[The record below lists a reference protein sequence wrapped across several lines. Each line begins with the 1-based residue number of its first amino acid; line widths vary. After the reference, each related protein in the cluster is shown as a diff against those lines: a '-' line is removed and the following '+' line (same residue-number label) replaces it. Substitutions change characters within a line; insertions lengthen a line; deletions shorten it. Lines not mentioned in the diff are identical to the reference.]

1 LRRPD
6 DATFEA
12 HVQHTLDFNCDLGE
26 GCGDDAAIIPW
37 LSSASIAC
45 GGHAGDA
52 DTMRAT
58 IAACV
63 RHGVAI
69 GAHPSL
75 PDREHFGRRDLPV
88 TPEQTR
94 AFVRAQVDA
103 LAAIAAT
110 QGARLH
116 HVKPHGA
123 LYNRA
128 ARDRAIA
135 DAIAAAVRDCDP
147 ALWLVGLSGS
157 ALTDAGAAA
166 GLRVAH
172 EAFVERRY
180 EADGTLTP
188 RSHPD
193 AVIADLDE
201 SLRQVRDLLRGAVV
215 ARTGE
220 RVPVR
225 VDTLCLHGDRPDAA
239 AFATALHAALV
250 ADGVRIR
257 AFGSAP

>member
-1 LRRPD
+1 MK
-6 DATFEA
+6 AE
-12 HVQHTLDFNCDLGE
+12 LDFNCDLGE
-26 GCGDDAAIIPW
+26 GCGDDAAIIPL

-52 DTMRAT
+52 ETMRAT
-58 IAACV
+58 IALCLE
-63 RHGVAI
+63 HGVAI

-88 TPEQTR
+88 TPEETH
-94 AFVRAQVDA
+94 AFVRGQVET
-103 LAAIAAT
+103 LAAIANE
-110 QGARLH
+110 QGARLR

-135 DAIAAAVRDCDP
+135 DAIAAAVRAFDP
-147 ALWLVGLSGS
+147 QLWLVGLSGS
-157 ALTDAGAAA
+157 ALIDAGEAI
-166 GLRVAH
+166 GLKVAH

-188 RSHPD
+188 RTLPG
-193 AVIADLDE
+193 AVLDLEE
-201 SLRQVRDLLRGAVV
+201 SLAQLYDLMRGFAV

-220 RVPVR
+220 RVPLR
-225 VDTLCLHGDRPDAA
+225 MDTICLHGDRPDAK
-239 AFATALHAALV
+239 AFAELMHAILTTT
-250 ADGVRIR
+250 GHLRIR
-257 AFGSAP
+257 PFGADA

>member
-1 LRRPD
+1 MK
-6 DATFEA
+6 AE
-12 HVQHTLDFNCDLGE
+12 LDFNCDLGE
-26 GCGDDAAIIPW
+26 GCGDDAAIIPL

-58 IAACV
+58 VALC
-63 RHGVAI
+63 REHGVAI

-88 TPEQTR
+88 TPVETQ
-94 AFVRAQVDA
+94 AFVREQIEA
-103 LAAIAAT
+103 LATIATA
-110 QGARLH
+110 QGARLR

-135 DAIAAAVRDCDP
+135 DAIAAAVHAFDP
-147 ALWLVGLSGS
+147 DLWLVGLSGS
-157 ALTDAGAAA
+157 ALTDAGAAI
-166 GLRVAH
+166 GLKVAH
-172 EAFVERRY
+172 EAFAERRY

-188 RSHPD
+188 RAHAD
-193 AVIADLDE
+193 AVIPDTRGALA
-201 SLRQVRDLLRGAVV
+201 QVRDLLRGAVV

-220 RVPVR
+220 RIPVR
-225 VDTLCLHGDRPDAA
+225 MDTLCLHGDRPDAL
-239 AFATALHAALV
+239 AFAEVLRAALTTG
-250 ADGVRIR
+250 GVRIR
-257 AFGSAP
+257 PFGSDA